1 MGRIEW
7 RVKDAFL
14 QKLWPFQESFLNAE
28 HLYNRFLPTL
38 TEILAHSPRGP
49 RYHITMSF
57 GLIVYTCLNRCGQ
70 IIALKLQEL
79 MTDRPIG

>member
-1 MGRIEW
+1 MTKEEGIKDMGRIEQ
-7 RVKDAFL
+7 RVEDAL
-14 QKLWPFQESFLNAE
+14 PLTLWPFQESFLNAE

-57 GLIVYTCLNRCGQ
+57 GLIVYTCLNGVVR
-70 IIALKLQEL
+70 
-79 MTDRPIG
+79 